1 MEINNIVDRLE
12 ALIATSVRVP
22 ATQKTFMDSRKVQEL
37 MDQLRLAVPQDVQ
50 AAEDILVSKEEIL
63 YQAEVER
70 RKIKA
75 EAEQEFRSRLE
86 QTEVMKEAQK
96 KSSEMIQE
104 AEHKAHKVL
113 SQADLEAR
121 SKRAEI
127 DTYAAKTLR
136 NLERQLNS
144 NLTSIRN
151 GLALMSGLETME
163 VVATGTHSISNN
175 N

>member
-1 MEINNIVDRLE
+1 
-12 ALIATSVRVP
+12 
-22 ATQKTFMDSRKVQEL
+22 
-37 MDQLRLAVPQDVQ
+37 
-50 AAEDILVSKEEIL
+50 
-63 YQAEVER
+63 
-70 RKIKA
+70 
-75 EAEQEFRSRLE
+75 
-86 QTEVMKEAQK
+86 
-96 KSSEMIQE
+96 MIQE